1 MEIAAAII
9 IVEAAAITTA
19 AITAITTVTII
30 IVITAA
36 IIVVE
41 LAIPAV
47 ELVATAIAEVAAIM
61 NVTTTAAETAAAAT
75 ATAGVI
81 GPDSGTDII
90 RVTTTD
96 TRMAAMPAATLELC
110 LLQLLLSMMAVVV
123 VTPEVP
129 VTNPSDFVMTS
140 LSLCR
145 QPPAGG
151 TFFKFPCYFAGRK
164 GYHTFLSL
172 LEKNDL

>member
-19 AITAITTVTII
+19 AITVITTVTII

-41 LAIPAV
+41 L
-47 ELVATAIAEVAAIM
+47 VATTTAEAAAIM

-123 VTPEVP
+123 VTPEIP

-151 TFFKFPCYFAGRK
+151 TFFKLPCYFAGRK

>member
-19 AITAITTVTII
+19 AITVITTVTII

-41 LAIPAV
+41 L
-47 ELVATAIAEVAAIM
+47 VATTTAEAAAIM

-123 VTPEVP
+123 VTSEVP

>member
-9 IVEAAAITTA
+9 IAEAAAITTA
-19 AITAITTVTII
+19 ITTATII
-30 IVITAA
+30 IVITAV

-41 LAIPAV
+41 LAAIPAV
-47 ELVATAIAEVAAIM
+47 EPVAIM
-61 NVTTTAAETAAAAT
+61 NATTTAAETAA
-75 ATAGVI
+75 VI

-123 VTPEVP
+123 VMPEIS
-129 VTNPSDFVMTS
+129 VTNPSNFVMTS

-151 TFFKFPCYFAGRK
+151 TFFKLSCYFAGRK
-164 GYHTFLSL
+164 
-172 LEKNDL
+172 

>member
-19 AITAITTVTII
+19 AITVITTVTII

-41 LAIPAV
+41 L
-47 ELVATAIAEVAAIM
+47 VATTTAEAAAIM

-151 TFFKFPCYFAGRK
+151 TFFKSPCYFAGRK

-172 LEKNDL
+172 FGKK

>member
-9 IVEAAAITTA
+9 IAEAAAITTA
-19 AITAITTVTII
+19 TTTATII
-30 IVITAA
+30 IVITAV

-41 LAIPAV
+41 LAAIPAV
-47 ELVATAIAEVAAIM
+47 EPVAIM
-61 NVTTTAAETAAAAT
+61 NATTTAAETAAAAT

-172 LEKNDL
+172 FGKK

>member
-1 MEIAAAII
+1 
-9 IVEAAAITTA
+9 
-19 AITAITTVTII
+19 
-30 IVITAA
+30 
-36 IIVVE
+36 
-41 LAIPAV
+41 
-47 ELVATAIAEVAAIM
+47 M
-61 NVTTTAAETAAAAT
+61 NATTTAAETAAAAT

-110 LLQLLLSMMAVVV
+110 LLQLLLLMMAVVV
-123 VTPEVP
+123 VMPEIS
-129 VTNPSDFVMTS
+129 VTNPSNFVMTS

-151 TFFKFPCYFAGRK
+151 TFFKLSCYFAGRK
-164 GYHTFLSL
+164 
-172 LEKNDL
+172 

>member
-19 AITAITTVTII
+19 AITVITTVTII

-41 LAIPAV
+41 L
-47 ELVATAIAEVAAIM
+47 VATTTAEAAAIM

-151 TFFKFPCYFAGRK
+151 TFFKLPCYFAGRK

>member
-90 RVTTTD
+90 RVT
-96 TRMAAMPAATLELC
+96 MPAATLELC

-151 TFFKFPCYFAGRK
+151 TFFKSPCYFAGRK

>member
-19 AITAITTVTII
+19 AITVITTVTII

-41 LAIPAV
+41 L
-47 ELVATAIAEVAAIM
+47 VATTTAEAAAIM

-151 TFFKFPCYFAGRK
+151 TFFKFLCYFAGRK

>member
-19 AITAITTVTII
+19 AITVITTVTII

-41 LAIPAV
+41 L
-47 ELVATAIAEVAAIM
+47 VATTTAEAAAIM

-172 LEKNDL
+172 FGKK

>member
-19 AITAITTVTII
+19 AITVITTVTII

-41 LAIPAV
+41 L
-47 ELVATAIAEVAAIM
+47 VATTTAEAAAIM